1 MGFSFPPTWCITWF
15 MANQL
20 ILAPT
25 TALDQP
31 LDVNRLVEAW
41 VSGRSPKTVEAYH
54 GDLAAFVR
62 WRGASSVGDELA
74 RFLSGTMGAAN
85 EQLHKYRG
93 DMLDKGLA
101 PATVNRRLSA
111 MRSVVRLGRRFGM
124 VQWSLE
130 VDGVKAQAYRDTSGP
145 GLQGMA
151 KAIHAAAAQRH
162 AAKAARDV
170 ALLTL
175 LHDLGLRRNEVVTLD
190 LEHLDLY
197 ASRVWVLGKGRRERA
212 AVTLQAATIRA
223 LDAWLKHRGKEP
235 GALFFNLAWT
245 KGGRQPGTA
254 RLTGRGIHHVL
265 KGIGVDADIVLRPHG
280 IRHSSIT
287 TGLDRTKDPRAVQQH
302 ARHASIETT
311 MHYDDNLQD
320 LGGVVSKAVSEALVE
335 AIGARDTF
343 PK

>member
-1 MGFSFPPTWCITWF
+1 
-15 MANQL
+15 MAKDL

-31 LDVNRLVEAW
+31 LDVDRLVEAW
-41 VSGRSPKTVEAYH
+41 VSGRSPKTVEAYR

-62 WRGASSVGDELA
+62 WRGASSIGEGLA
-74 RFLSGTMGAAN
+74 RFLSGTMGEAN
-85 EQLHKYRG
+85 EQLHRYRG
-93 DMLDKGLA
+93 DMLDRGLA

-130 VDGVKAQAYRDTSGP
+130 VDGVKAKAYRDTRGP
-145 GLQGMA
+145 GLAGVA
-151 KAIHAAAAQRH
+151 KAIRTAGAQKY
-162 AAKAARDV
+162 AAKAARDI

-175 LHDLGLRRNEVVTLD
+175 LHDNSLRRNEVVTLD
-190 LEHLDLY
+190 LEHLDIY
-197 ASRVWVLGKGRRERA
+197 AGRVWVLVKGKRERV
-212 AVTLQAATIRA
+212 AVTIHPATIRA
-223 LDAWLKHRGKEP
+223 LEAWLKYRGREP

-245 KGGRQPGTA
+245 KGGKPNTQRI
-254 RLTGRGIHHVL
+254 TGRGIHHVL
-265 KGIGVDADIVLRPHG
+265 KGIGADADVVLRPHG
-280 IRHSSIT
+280 VRHSSIT
-287 TGLDRTKDPRAVQQH
+287 TGLDRTKDPRAVQQY

-320 LGGVVSKAVSEALVE
+320 LGGVVSMAVSEALAE
-335 AIGARDTF
+335 ALGERDTF